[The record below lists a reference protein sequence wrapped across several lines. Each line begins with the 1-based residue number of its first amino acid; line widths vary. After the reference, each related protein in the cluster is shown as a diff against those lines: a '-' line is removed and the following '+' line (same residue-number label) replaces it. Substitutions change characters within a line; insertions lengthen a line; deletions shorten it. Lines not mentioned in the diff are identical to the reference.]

1 MTAWITG
8 SDDMKWNMS
17 QKYIASWS
25 LHPEKRTPKTV
36 KKRYKIDL
44 DFDVIY
50 TKHMLIIYL
59 KIIYYLFST
68 KHNFVHDPLKT
79 KQCRVFRFE
88 NMDDV
93 GKPTGC
99 SSFWGEIVLAYLQS
113 INKQK
118 YTRCAFGIPEM
129 PMLNLLNSG
138 EPHFPW
144 AKEYLCGAR
153 TQKPSESCGKQ
164 AFTLQVPA

>member
-1 MTAWITG
+1 
-8 SDDMKWNMS
+8 
-17 QKYIASWS
+17 
-25 LHPEKRTPKTV
+25 
-36 KKRYKIDL
+36 
-44 DFDVIY
+44 
-50 TKHMLIIYL
+50 MLIIYL
-59 KIIYYLFST
+59 KIIYYFFST

-99 SSFWGEIVLAYLQS
+99 SSFWGEFFWGYLQS

-129 PMLNLLNSG
+129 PLLNLFNSR
-138 EPHFPW
+138 EPQFAW

-153 TQKPSESCGKQ
+153 TQKHNESCGKQ
-164 AFTLQVPA
+164 AFTLQVSA